1 MEIKLGPLRNLKIW
15 QKRKVRILSFIKFLP
30 NFLVKH
36 INLYFYFKLPDRPQ
50 SRSRTGHQSSRSVS
64 PVIRRPSPSN
74 NDPLSSTLQSNNQK
88 MSEYDN
94 TQLALPN
101 IEKVEI
107 SPTKILED
115 IKLKT
120 LKPSDSIEDLNSL
133 KFNKPIKNLPIKV
146 LFSNIN
152 FVL

>member
-1 MEIKLGPLRNLKIW
+1 
-15 QKRKVRILSFIKFLP
+15 
-30 NFLVKH
+30 
-36 INLYFYFKLPDRPQ
+36 
-50 SRSRTGHQSSRSVS
+50 
-64 PVIRRPSPSN
+64 
-74 NDPLSSTLQSNNQK
+74 

-94 TQLALPN
+94 TQFSLPA

-146 LFSNIN
+146 HF
-152 FVL
+152 FFFFFYKY